1 MQFKK
6 IVTERHYL
14 IPFTL
19 CICTEVLNNDFTSLR
34 NMNINPGE
42 AWPDED
48 MLETL
53 PRIIGK
59 LNLVAAPSGFESWI
73 IIEKESNL
81 VIGDTGFK
89 GLPDI
94 NGAAD
99 IGYGIIAS
107 ARRKGYAAE
116 AVNGLIKWAF
126 LQPELNLITASCETT
141 NTGSAK
147 VLKGLGFKC
156 KGVNEEMFEW
166 ELSAPVTII

>member
-1 MQFKK
+1 MQFKR
-6 IVTERHYL
+6 IDTERLYL

-19 CICTEVLNNDFTSLR
+19 CICREVLNNDFTSLR

-42 AWPDED
+42 IWPDED

-53 PRIIGK
+53 PRIIDK

-73 IIEKESNL
+73 IIEKETNT

-89 GLPDI
+89 GLPDV

-107 ARRKGYAAE
+107 ARRNGYAVE
-116 AVNGLIKWAF
+116 AVNSLIDWAF
-126 LQPELNLITASCETT
+126 QQPELRAITASCEPA

-147 VLKGLGFKC
+147 VLKKLGFSF
-156 KGVNEEMFEW
+156 KGTNEEMFQW
-166 ELSAPVTII
+166 KLTRLSL

>member
-1 MQFKK
+1 MQSKK
-6 IVTERHYL
+6 IITKRLYL

-19 CICTEVLNNDFTSLR
+19 RICKEMLNNDFTSLR
-34 NMNINPGE
+34 EMNINPGE
-42 AWPDED
+42 TWPDED

-53 PRIIGK
+53 PRIIDK
-59 LNLVAAPSGFESWI
+59 LKLVPAPSGFESWI
-73 IIEKESNL
+73 IMEKETNT

-89 GLPDI
+89 GLPDS

-99 IGYGIIAS
+99 IGYGIIAG

-166 ELSAPVTII
+166 ELPRL